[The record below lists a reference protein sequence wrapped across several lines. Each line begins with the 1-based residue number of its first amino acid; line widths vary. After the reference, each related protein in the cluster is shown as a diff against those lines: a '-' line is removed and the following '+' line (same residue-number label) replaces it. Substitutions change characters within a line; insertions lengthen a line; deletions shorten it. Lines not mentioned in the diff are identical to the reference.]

1 MDENVGY
8 FLHGDHWT
16 SRHSLWIKLAWS
28 RLIRKVYG
36 KQFFSVISKINF
48 YNFFGW
54 NINFKIKFS
63 FYDTWI
69 LKGLSK
75 YSYNIQY
82 VTCHKLDTGD
92 LTSKIPVNNL
102 KNKEFKTTF
111 NSHLSKKTN
120 HCILSIFPGIKISRI
135 ICRSADLF
143 MYLHNLHV
151 HVYIHIF

>member
-1 MDENVGY
+1 MVTIGPPDIPCGLNWPDLG
-8 FLHGDHWT
+8 
-16 SRHSLWIKLAWS
+16 WS
-28 RLIRKVYG
+28 EKYRANN
-36 KQFFSVISKINF
+36 FSVSYQKLIF

-120 HCILSIFPGIKISRI
+120 HCILSIFPGTKISRI
-135 ICRSADLF
+135 ICRPADLF

-151 HVYIHIF
+151 HVLIWKF